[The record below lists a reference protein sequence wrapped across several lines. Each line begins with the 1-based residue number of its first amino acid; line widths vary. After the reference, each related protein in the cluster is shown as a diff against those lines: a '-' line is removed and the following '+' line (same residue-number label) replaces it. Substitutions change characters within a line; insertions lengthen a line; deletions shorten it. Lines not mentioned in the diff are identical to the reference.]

1 MAYWAVARTE
11 SQREATAR
19 RFLGAQ
25 GFECYLP
32 VIQLPPLPGRGV
44 RRIAPLFPGYL
55 FVHIELQWYAVKP
68 TFGIRGGLIMD
79 GAVPGK
85 IADSVIDEI
94 RQREVA
100 GVVKLPAPSRFK
112 RGQKVRIVRG
122 PFEGRDGLYDGQAPN
137 ERERVLLSL
146 FGQRDIP
153 VTVPKLAVVAS
164 YD

>member
-1 MAYWAVARTE
+1 MAFWAVARTE

-44 RRIAPLFPGYL
+44 RRRAPLFPGYIFIL
-55 FVHIELQWYAVKP
+55 IQLQWYSIKP
-68 TFGIRGGLIMD
+68 TFGVRGLIMD
-79 GAVPGK
+79 GQRPARL
-85 IADSVIDEI
+85 ADSVIDQI
-94 RQREVA
+94 RERES
-100 GVVKLPAPSRFK
+100 GGFVKLPAQSRFR

-122 PFEGRDGLYDGQAPN
+122 VFEGHSGLYDGQAPN

-146 FGQRDIP
+146 MGQKD
-153 VTVPKLAVVAS
+153 VVVQVPRLAIVAS
-164 YD
+164 YND